1 MRKSFFNWMG
11 RWACERLSEKIIS
24 LAKKISLSEKNNFLG
39 EKISLSEK
47 SFPWQKIKKPLEK
60 NKKSL
65 IVYFKLISFFF

>member
-24 LAKKISLSEKNNFLG
+24 LAK
-39 EKISLSEK
+39 KISLSEK